1 MVLTSYQPR
10 RALTSGV
17 SNDLRGLRVKA
28 EVNKIV
34 MECQEM
40 YRQMSLEELLEEE
53 NQVLSS
59 NFHLRREKPAKD
71 LCAILFSEIER
82 RLK

>member
-1 MVLTSYQPR
+1 VP
-10 RALTSGV
+10 
-17 SNDLRGLRVKA
+17 NDLKDLRVRT
-28 EVNKIV
+28 EVSKIL

-59 NFHLRREKPAKD
+59 NFHLRREKPARD
-71 LCAILFSEIER
+71 LCAILFTEVES

>member
-10 RALTSGV
+10 SALTKGV
-17 SNDLRGLRVKA
+17 PNHLGSLRVRA
-28 EVNKIV
+28 EVSKIL

-59 NFHLRREKPAKD
+59 NFHLRREKPAKE

-82 RLK
+82 RLQ